1 MRRNSN
7 RIKCV
12 FNAVA
17 AALAV
22 AVVAGCSTTRRL
34 PAGEVLYTGVK
45 KVEISAP
52 DGMEVPSDVADEL
65 KGAVAVKP
73 NNPLFGSVSYR
84 TPFPIGLWVYNNWSN
99 PPKGLKHW
107 LYEKLVAEPVLV
119 SDVRPEVRVKM
130 MDEILDNNGYFMGGA
145 SYELVKG
152 KNKKKAKI
160 LYRVTTGPEYML
172 DSIILPTDSCHLTHV
187 IDSVARRIKY
197 LKPGVRYSSDS
208 LSTVRTRIANSLRN
222 RGYYF
227 FRPEYIEYLADSTIN
242 PRHIALKMKL
252 ASNIPAFALKRY
264 RTGKVTT
271 YIYRNEGGGTP
282 DTIHTRVGD
291 VVQMKPSRLRTKV
304 IPENVAFRP
313 GKYFYVRDMD
323 RTQTYLSRLSIFNAI
338 NIEVTPDTASTEP
351 LLDVDIACTFDR
363 PLEASIEVNASSK
376 SNSYLGPGVI
386 LGVTNRNVFGGGE
399 QLSVNL
405 TGAYEWQTGR
415 NRSSVFNSYE
425 VGLNASLAFPRLLAP
440 KFIPRLRR
448 AANWTRVSL
457 GADLLNRPHYFKM
470 AQFNA
475 SFGYDWRSK
484 RYIANNLTVFK
495 LTYTNLMHTT
505 HAFDSIMDANPAIA
519 QSFKSQFIPQM
530 SYSMVYDRAM
540 NRNNTINI
548 QATVTEAGN
557 VFWALWE
564 ACGKKGEKEL
574 FGNPFSQ
581 FIKGTAQV
589 VYGRRLGGSHWLM
602 SRVMVG
608 AAHAY
613 GNSSQVPYSEQFYC
627 GGANSVR
634 AFTVR
639 SLGPGSYHTPGKSAN
654 DYFDQTGTFKFE
666 ANIEYRFP
674 ILGPLHGAV
683 FMDAGNVWLL
693 KDDPQRPGGTLKASS
708 FLRELALGTG
718 AGLRFDIGMLVV
730 RADLGIG
737 IHAPYDTGRSGYYNM
752 TSFKNSLAFHL
763 AIGYP
768 F

>member
-1 MRRNSN
+1 
-7 RIKCV
+7 
-12 FNAVA
+12 
-17 AALAV
+17 
-22 AVVAGCSTTRRL
+22 
-34 PAGEVLYTGVK
+34 
-45 KVEISAP
+45 
-52 DGMEVPSDVADEL
+52 
-65 KGAVAVKP
+65 
-73 NNPLFGSVSYR
+73 
-84 TPFPIGLWVYNNWSN
+84 
-99 PPKGLKHW
+99 
-107 LYEKLVAEPVLV
+107 
-119 SDVRPEVRVKM
+119 
-130 MDEILDNNGYFMGGA
+130 
-145 SYELVKG
+145 
-152 KNKKKAKI
+152 
-160 LYRVTTGPEYML
+160 
-172 DSIILPTDSCHLTHV
+172 
-187 IDSVARRIKY
+187 
-197 LKPGVRYSSDS
+197 
-208 LSTVRTRIANSLRN
+208 
-222 RGYYF
+222 
-227 FRPEYIEYLADSTIN
+227 
-242 PRHIALKMKL
+242 MKL

-313 GKYFYVRDMD
+313 GKYFSVRDMD